1 MLWLSMGL
9 AGCGR
14 SAEPADLAIWR
25 IVDQGCNVTA
35 SQPRER
41 PDLSCNDPQGYAILK
56 DRCGATH
63 YLVIPTARRTG
74 VESPELQEA
83 GEPNYFALAWTV
95 REVSRTAQPADADI
109 ALAINSRYG
118 RSQSQLHIHIDYLRP
133 EVRLALRTLRLP
145 LADDTHLELMG
156 HRYRVDHLDTLARS
170 PFVLVANEWG
180 AHTIED
186 RAHLTL
192 AVAGDGASGFYLLS
206 DRADALTLDRGHAE
220 ELLLHHSCK

>member
-1 MLWLSMGL
+1 MLWLSLGL

-25 IVDQGCNVTA
+25 IVDQGCNVA
-35 SQPRER
+35 PSPPRER
-41 PDLSCNDPQGYAILK
+41 QDLTCNDRQGYAILK
-56 DRCGATH
+56 DRCGTTH
-63 YLVIPTARRTG
+63 FLLIPTVRRTG

-83 GEPNYFALAWTV
+83 GEPNYFALAWAV
-95 REVSRTAQPADADI
+95 REVSRTEEPADTDV

-118 RSQSQLHIHIDYLRP
+118 RSQSQLHIHIDSLRP

-145 LADDTHLELMG
+145 LADDTRLELMG

-170 PFVLVANEWG
+170 PFVQVANEWD
-180 AHTIED
+180 AHTTDE
-186 RAHLTL
+186 RARLTL

-220 ELLLHHSCK
+220 ELLRHPSCK